1 MPLSDALRHALVTQ
15 VCCGQP
21 DLCEDL
27 ALEVDFI
34 WECQN
39 ECNDRI
45 RYVYTQLALI
55 EYAQIRVR
63 LQIDTSTRN
72 LAHTTTEDYTLTGK
86 RNTDGESTA
95 TGRSCNWAAA
105 TSQQYFNRDSTDDMV
120 SFSERNMQRT
130 AERIETGYDKSCRH
144 TVGHAFTLSHVE
156 HTVDDK
162 GGEANGAGLGT
173 EISRANRVSSTDG
186 GTGPFIPLQ
195 GLTYDPAPEF
205 SLTPPFLTVVGPGP
219 LLPETLPASGQSIC
233 PEPDPNDED
242 EEIPCQRPSYASYG
256 QTYQGRFSITI
267 GAPGIGALKVE
278 WGDGKSYRQYYHC
291 TLSSVRGT
299 AVTSGRNERVANVDT
314 EALPSQ
320 NRSRSDETTNVYH
333 LVRKYDSS
341 TRRGIDTT
349 DAEERQY
356 GYADG
361 VSHSE
366 SKRDS
371 KGQAYQQRRAESLTT
386 GHTES
391 HLRREEHLTD
401 DEVRR
406 SYGQISEQLA
416 KMWKRAWDNVLI
428 LQRQFIAVPF
438 GGSMSCNTNTRI
450 GCACPQRRSYLEIC
464 NVNQVSGSCSAG
476 SMQRGSHH

>member
-1 MPLSDALRHALVTQ
+1 MPLTDVLRHALVTQ

-21 DLCEDL
+21 DLCNEL
-27 ALEVDFI
+27 AAEIDFI
-34 WECQN
+34 WECQD
-39 ECNDRI
+39 ECNDRL

-63 LQIDTSTRN
+63 LQIDTITRN
-72 LAHTTTEDYTLTGK
+72 LTHTTTEDYTLTGK
-86 RNTDGESTA
+86 RATDGESTA

-130 AERIETGYDKSCRH
+130 AERNETGYDKSCRH

-156 HTVDDK
+156 HTIDDD
-162 GGEANGAGLGT
+162 GFSNETSTGNR
-173 EISRANRVSSTDG
+173 ISTTDG

-195 GLTYDPAPEF
+195 GLIYDPTPAF

-219 LLPETLPASGQSIC
+219 LLPETYPASGQAIC
-233 PEPDPNDED
+233 PEIDPNDPD
-242 EEIPCQRPSYASYG
+242 PPDACQRPSYASYG
-256 QTYQGRFSITI
+256 QTYQGRFTITL
-267 GAPGIGALKVE
+267 GAPGIGALKIE
-278 WGDGKSYRQYYHC
+278 WGDGHSYRQYYHC
-291 TLSSVRGT
+291 TLSSVRGQ
-299 AVTSGRNERVANVDT
+299 AVTSGGGERITNGHTRAF
-314 EALPSQ
+314 PSQ
-320 NRSRSDETTNVYH
+320 NRSSSREVNNVYH
-333 LVRKYDSS
+333 LVRKYGSLI
-341 TRRGIDTT
+341 RRGIDTT
-349 DAEERQY
+349 DAEERQQ

-361 VSHSE
+361 ISHSE

-371 KGQAYQQRRAESLTT
+371 TGQAYQQRRAESLTV
-386 GHTES
+386 GHSES

-416 KMWKRAWDNVLI
+416 KLWKRTWDNVLI
-428 LQRQFIAVPF
+428 LQRQFSAIPV
-438 GGSMSCNTNTRI
+438 GGAMNCNLNKRL

-464 NVNQVSGSCSAG
+464 NVNQMSGTCSAG
-476 SMQRGSHH
+476 SMQRGTHL